1 MRELTISLKIVD
13 IVSNKYPIANSLTIH
28 QKINFR
34 YNAIINLEIAQYFQ
48 LVNRK
53 SMIIAPYYKDR
64 LIAQSKEIEEAENFK
79 SIFGK
84 SRYQYEN
91 NF

>member
-1 MRELTISLKIVD
+1 MVG
-13 IVSNKYPIANSLTIH
+13 NKYPIANSLTIH
-28 QKINFR
+28 QKIKVR
-34 YNAIINLEIAQYFQ
+34 SGAIFYLTTAQYFQ
-48 LVNRK
+48 LVDRK
-53 SMIIAPYYKDR
+53 SMILAPYYNDR
-64 LIAQSKEIEEAENFK
+64 LIAQSKEIQEAENFK

>member
-1 MRELTISLKIVD
+1 M
-13 IVSNKYPIANSLTIH
+13 SNKYPIASTLSIH

-48 LVNRK
+48 LVDRK
-53 SMIIAPYYKDR
+53 AMILAPYYKDR